1 MVDSTLYSIGHGNK
15 TIDKLISELKYFD
28 IKYLVDVRSKPYS
41 RWNPHFNQ
49 DVFKAILK
57 KHNINYLF
65 LGNEIGG
72 LPSDESCYTED
83 GKIDYAI
90 IKDKDF
96 FKKGID
102 RLLTANTKQI
112 FIATMCSETNPEEC
126 HRSKLI
132 GKELL
137 LKGVDTK
144 HILEVGKIK
153 LQSTINTIL
162 FGLFANNEDF
172 HLSSKK
178 SYK

>member
-1 MVDSTLYSIGHGNK
+1 MIDSTIYSIGHGNK
-15 TIDKLISELKYFD
+15 TIEKLIDELKSFN
-28 IKYLVDVRSKPYS
+28 IKYLVDVRTKPYS

-49 DVFKAILK
+49 DVFKTILK

-83 GKIDYAI
+83 GKIDYALV
-90 IKDKDF
+90 KDKFF

-144 HILEVGKIK
+144 HILEEGKIK